1 MLLDIQQ
8 RGTNLTISYY
18 DKEGNTS
25 YKQYKVNQVANWEI
39 CEEKDKN
46 KSDRFRNWDGRPVK
60 KAASKSLDKYS
71 LIQFIDELSFEET
84 EEIFGYNF
92 PKIYFVDIEVEVK
105 DGFPE
110 AERADTPVTTIAIVT
125 PNAQAIV
132 LATGDLAQ
140 KEQQKIQDDLKEY
153 FKDHPYNFSFVYKK
167 FDSEYDLLY
176 TFFKS
181 FMAKFPMVTGW
192 NFINFDWKYLVNRAS
207 KLAIDPAIASP
218 VGELWGKEN
227 LPLHVGMMDYLE
239 LYRKWDRSDFIK
251 ENFTLDSTAEA
262 VVGLKKIKY
271 NGTIQD
277 LYEKEYTKYVY
288 YNVVDTCLVFLIHQ
302 KIRTMDIALTIANMC
317 RIGLYKA
324 ASPVAITESML
335 CRKFLEQ
342 NKVMARSSVEESRKT
357 AQYTGAYVKAP
368 VVGMH
373 RAVACF
379 DFASLYPSI
388 MRQINISP
396 ESFIKKIDPAA
407 AQKEKSPDKI
417 VSVTGAIYKKEDSI
431 LKNIL
436 TELYTNRKVYKGESK
451 KYQIEAEKIREE
463 IKKLKNEI

>member
-18 DKEGNTS
+18 DKDGITN
-25 YKQYKVNQVANWEI
+25 YKKYKIAQIANWEV
-39 CEEKDKN
+39 CEERDKN
-46 KSDRFRNWDGRPVK
+46 KSEQFRNWDGRPVK

-71 LIQFIDELSFEET
+71 IIQFIDDLSSEET
-84 EEIFGYNF
+84 EEIFGYNL
-92 PKIYFVDIEVEVK
+92 PKTYFVDIEVEVK

-110 AERADTPVTTIAIVT
+110 ADRADTPVTTIAIVT

-132 LATGDLAQ
+132 LATRDLPQ
-140 KEQQKIQDDLKEY
+140 EQQQKIQDDVDEY
-153 FKDHPYNFSFVYKK
+153 FKEKGVRFSFVYKK

-181 FMAKFPMVTGW
+181 FMSKFPMVTGW

-207 KLAIDPAIASP
+207 KLAIDPTIASP

-239 LYRKWDRSDFIK
+239 LYRKWDRSDIIK

-288 YNVVDTCLVFLIHQ
+288 YNVVDTCLVYLIHH
-302 KIRTMDIALTIANMC
+302 KLRTMDIALTIATMC
-317 RIGLYKA
+317 RIGIYKA
-324 ASPVAITESML
+324 SSPVSITEAMI
-335 CRKFLEQ
+335 CRKFLEK
-342 NKVMARSSVEESRKT
+342 NKVMARDFSGDSKKDS
-357 AQYTGAYVKAP
+357 QYAGAYVKAP

-396 ESFIKKIDPAA
+396 ESFIKKIDPVE

-417 VSVTGAIYKKEDSI
+417 VSVTGAIYRKEDSI

-436 TELYTNRKVYKGESK
+436 TELYTNRKEYKEESK
-451 KYQIEAEKIREE
+451 KYQIEADSLKKE
-463 IKKLKNEI
+463 INKLKKEI

>member
-18 DKEGNTS
+18 DKDGITN
-25 YKQYKVNQVANWEI
+25 YKKYKISQIANWEV
-39 CEEKDKN
+39 CEERDKN
-46 KSDRFRNWDGRPVK
+46 KSEQFRNWDGRPVK

-71 LIQFIDELSFEET
+71 IIQFIDDLSSEET
-84 EEIFGYNF
+84 EEIFGYNL
-92 PKIYFVDIEVEVK
+92 PKTYFVDIEVEVK

-132 LATGDLAQ
+132 LATRDLPQ
-140 KEQQKIQDDLKEY
+140 EQQQKIQDDVDEY
-153 FKDHPYNFSFVYKK
+153 FKEKGVRFSFVYKK

-181 FMAKFPMVTGW
+181 FMSKFPMVTGW

-239 LYRKWDRSDFIK
+239 LYRKWDRSDIIK

-288 YNVVDTCLVFLIHQ
+288 YNVVDTCLVYLIHH
-302 KIRTMDIALTIANMC
+302 KLRTMDIALTIATMC
-317 RIGLYKA
+317 RIGIYKA
-324 ASPVAITESML
+324 SSPVSITEAMI
-335 CRKFLEQ
+335 CRKFLEK
-342 NKVMARSSVEESRKT
+342 NKVMARDFSGDSKKDS
-357 AQYTGAYVKAP
+357 QYAGAYVKAP

-396 ESFIKKIDPAA
+396 ESFIKKIDPVE

-417 VSVTGAIYKKEDSI
+417 VSVTGAIYRKEDSI

-436 TELYTNRKVYKGESK
+436 TELYTNRKEYKEESK
-451 KYQIEAEKIREE
+451 KYQIEADSLKKE
-463 IKKLKNEI
+463 INKLKKEI

>member
-1 MLLDIQQ
+1 MLLDVQQ
-8 RGTNLTISYY
+8 RGTQLTISYY
-18 DKEGNTS
+18 DKEGTTS
-25 YKQYKVNQVANWEI
+25 YKQYRIDQVANWEV

-60 KAASKSLDKYS
+60 KAAARALDKYS
-71 LIQFIDELSFEET
+71 LIQFMDDLSYEET

-92 PKIYFVDIEVEVK
+92 PKVYFVDIEVEVK

-110 AERADTPVTTIAIVT
+110 ADRADTPVTTIAIVT

-140 KEQQKIQDDLKEY
+140 SEQKKIQDDVDEY
-153 FKDHPYNFSFVYKK
+153 FKKTGVRFSFVYKK
-167 FDSEYDLLY
+167 LDSEYDLLY

-181 FMAKFPMVTGW
+181 FMSKFPMVTGW

-207 KLAIDPAIASP
+207 KLAIDPAISSP

-227 LPLHVGMMDYLE
+227 LPLHVGVMDYLE
-239 LYRKWDRSDFIK
+239 LYRKWDRSVDIK

-271 NGTIQD
+271 TGTIQD

-288 YNVVDTCLVFLIHQ
+288 YNVVDTCLVYLIHH
-302 KIRTMDIALTIANMC
+302 KIKTMDIALTIANMC
-317 RIGLYKA
+317 RIGIYKA
-324 ASPVAITESML
+324 SSPVAITESML

-342 NKVMARSSVEESRKT
+342 NKVMAKNFVEDSKKDT
-357 AQYTGAYVKAP
+357 QYTGAYVKAP

-373 RAVACF
+373 RGVACF

-407 AQKEKSPDKI
+407 AQKEKSDDKI

-451 KYQIEAEKIREE
+451 KYQMEADR
-463 IKKLKNEI
+463 IKKEIETLKSGQ